1 MRLTNL
7 VARLDFFRPFSELGT
22 RFCVSGPLGSLATLK
37 SARGRLIE
45 RLVPPNTTY
54 ESLYFG
60 VSLNMEFPIAI
71 HKDPTSIFGVTI
83 PDVPGCYSSG
93 ETIEDAI
100 RNARGAVISHVEAL
114 QSLGET
120 VVLVPT
126 PIAKLEMQPEFADA
140 IWVLADVDIS
150 ALKVKRRR

>member
-1 MRLTNL
+1 
-7 VARLDFFRPFSELGT
+7 
-22 RFCVSGPLGSLATLK
+22 
-37 SARGRLIE
+37 
-45 RLVPPNTTY
+45 
-54 ESLYFG
+54 
-60 VSLNMEFPIAI
+60 MEFPIAI